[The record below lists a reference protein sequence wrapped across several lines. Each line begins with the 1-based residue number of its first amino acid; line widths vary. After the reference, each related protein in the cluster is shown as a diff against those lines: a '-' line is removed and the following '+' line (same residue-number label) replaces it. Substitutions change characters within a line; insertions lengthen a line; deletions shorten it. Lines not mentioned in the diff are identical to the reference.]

1 MIKKIIF
8 LGLLSISI
16 LNAANLNL
24 NKATYTNN
32 EKIIV
37 NFSNM
42 TAKNRDWIGIYPKN
56 STTAWG
62 NVVAW
67 HWTDDKTNGQVTFD
81 ALPTGEYE
89 ARAFYNNSG
98 HLEVAKAFSVTNA
111 LAPTIISDK
120 KTYATNENI
129 VVTFAN
135 MTAHNRDW
143 IGIYQKNSSTAWRN
157 VVAWEWTDDITDGEI
172 TFDALPVGE
181 YEARAFYN
189 NSGHLEA
196 KYAFN
201 VTQNN
206 AGPNRIVFED
216 AEDGIDP
223 RWTMYSGRAMILLN
237 NGAKGSQHSIRT
249 YAYSAQYI
257 NLEHPAKK
265 LKYLE
270 LDVRVGASSHN
281 GNFGVYVTTNKG
293 IRRILWSVYLN
304 HLHGRG
310 NPSKPFISG
319 TEETRIT
326 LNNPAP
332 SDYYFDGGTQ
342 FTHYKINVNQ
352 TLKLLEPNNEVLS
365 ILYFTTAGGDFD
377 NITLSAN

>member
-1 MIKKIIF
+1 MKKVIF
-8 LGLLSISI
+8 FSLLFVSI

-37 NFSNM
+37 NFTNM

-56 STTAWG
+56 SSTAWR

-67 HWTDDKTNGQVTFD
+67 HWTDDRTNGQVTFD
-81 ALPTGEYE
+81 ALPAGEYE
-89 ARAFYNNSG
+89 VRAFYNNSG
-98 HLEVAKAFSVTNA
+98 HLEAAKAFRVTGDAAKATVTTN
-111 LAPTIISDK
+111 
-120 KTYATNENI
+120 KTTYSTDENI
-129 VVTFAN
+129 VVSFTHMA
-135 MTAHNRDW
+135 AKNRDW
-143 IGIYQKNSSTAWRN
+143 IGIYPKNSSTAWGN
-157 VVAWEWTDDITDGEI
+157 VVAWKWTDDKSNGQV
-172 TFDALPVGE
+172 TFNALPVGE

-196 KYAFN
+196 KSAFKITN
-201 VTQNN
+201 NN

-249 YAYSAQYI
+249 YAWSAQYM
-257 NLEHPAKK
+257 NFGHPAKK

-281 GNFGVYVTTNKG
+281 GNFGVYVKTTKG
-293 IRRILWSVYLN
+293 TRRVVWSVYLN
-304 HLHGRG
+304 HLKGRG

-319 TEETRIT
+319 TEETRIV

-332 SDYYFDGGTQ
+332 TDYFFDGGAQ

-352 TLKLLEPNNEVLS
+352 TLKLLEPNNEILS